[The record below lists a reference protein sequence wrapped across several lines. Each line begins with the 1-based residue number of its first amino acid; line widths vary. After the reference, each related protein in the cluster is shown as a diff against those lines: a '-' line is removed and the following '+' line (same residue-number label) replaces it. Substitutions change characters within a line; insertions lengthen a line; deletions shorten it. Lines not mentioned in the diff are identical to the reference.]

1 MIKAFF
7 TMIVGCVLLLPCLLL
22 FNESGNFTPNLAGF
36 LYVVVLCTLSHTKV
50 GKTAICKVLKANKTI
65 EDKLIK

>member
-7 TMIVGCVLLLPCLLL
+7 TMIVGCVLFLPCLLL
-22 FNESGNFTPNLAGF
+22 FNESGNFTPNLAGL
-36 LYVVVLCTLSHTKV
+36 LYVVVLCILSHTKV
-50 GKTAICKVLKANKTI
+50 GKTAIYKVLKANKTI